1 MIQQC
6 VSIRPDGLLQI
17 ASNVATNCQYV
28 ITSGSV
34 MDWTIEDAKPVLAAI
49 ALLWATAYF
58 FRVLIK
64 TINQDGDSND

>member
-6 VSIRPDGLLQI
+6 VSIRTDGLLQI
-17 ASNVATNCQYV
+17 ASNVATSCQYV

-34 MDWTIEDAKPVLAAI
+34 MDWTIEDAKPVVAAV
-49 ALLWATAYF
+49 ALLWAIAYF

-64 TINQDGDSND
+64 TVNQSGDLNE